1 LPLLDVTREFLTIVE
16 TETGYPVKLL
26 EEPNLP
32 TFAVVRMARN
42 SVPAHFVQYKPT
54 HDESLDYLIC
64 FQCAFILRLFENPPE
79 QRFDLAGAPDAGRD
93 VFSMLSG
100 PSGTLEKYGLQ
111 RAQLEQMAATL
122 LGGLMTHLR
131 SVPIGMRIADWIH
144 ASYPALH
151 ASQRATVLKELAEAQ
166 QALQPSIREMTP
178 DPIFAPTL
186 AINAAFALFWAG
198 KYGTRELFGPYRGS
212 AYDAEGRAL
221 LKIWQEVPSSPLHD
235 RELIDRWGARLGL
248 TQWYRWAPYVAP

>member
-1 LPLLDVTREFLTIVE
+1 MPLLDVTREFLTIVE
-16 TETGYPVKLL
+16 KETGYPVKLL

-42 SVPAHFVQYKPT
+42 NIPAHFVQYKPT
-54 HDESLDYLIC
+54 HDESLDYMIC
-64 FQCAFILRLFENPPE
+64 FQCGFILRLFENPPE
-79 QRFDLAGAPDAGRD
+79 QRFDLAGTPDAERA
-93 VFSMLSG
+93 VSSMLAG

-111 RAQLEQMAATL
+111 PAQLAQMAATF

-131 SVPIGMRIADWIH
+131 SVPIGMRIADWIY

-178 DPIFAPTL
+178 DPIFAATM
-186 AINAAFALFWAG
+186 AINAAFALFWADR
-198 KYGTRELFGPYRGS
+198 YGMRELFGPYLGS

-248 TQWYRWAPYVAP
+248 THWYRWAPYMAP